1 MVVNLN
7 FNLEAWI
14 KQLSIEALSEEDA
27 IQQLMSM
34 SLAELVE
41 AGAIIADKKIT
52 DVTSTI
58 SEYSLIVQV
67 SNIKWNLDPEI
78 MDINV
83 IEYLKNFLPGELKV
97 TLEDVTDT
105 DDIKELISEALFL
118 ETNYD
123 AESFD
128 FEIIETK

>member
-1 MVVNLN
+1 MEKRLKPLLDINHPN
-7 FNLEAWI
+7 IEQNIKNLEN
-14 KQLSIEALSEEDA
+14 L
-27 IQQLMSM
+27 QQGDFLT
-34 SLAELVE
+34 VNIP
-41 AGAIIADKKIT
+41 IIADKKIT

>member
-67 SNIKWNLDPEI
+67 SNIKWDLDPEI
-78 MDINV
+78 MDVNV
-83 IEYLKNFLPGELKV
+83 IEYLKSFLPKELKV
-97 TLEDVTDT
+97 TLENVTDA
-105 DDIKELISEALFL
+105 DEVKELVSDALFI
-118 ETNYD
+118 ETNYN
-123 AESFD
+123 AEDFD